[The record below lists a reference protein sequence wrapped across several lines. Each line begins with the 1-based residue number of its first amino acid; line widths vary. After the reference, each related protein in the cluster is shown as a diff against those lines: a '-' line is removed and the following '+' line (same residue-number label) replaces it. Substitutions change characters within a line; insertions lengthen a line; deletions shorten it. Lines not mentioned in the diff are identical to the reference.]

1 MKALKNES
9 ALFTSRIAGA
19 IADCYAG
26 NPEPADAEL
35 MSLYAVIGKCICEQ
49 GEKAYVVHLAQTLAE
64 QFLQY
69 KGFSPRNLR
78 RMRDF
83 YRAYETSPALM
94 ARAQSLNWTQNT
106 VILECCDT
114 DEQRAFY
121 IRLAM
126 EQDLS
131 KLALMKAIESGAF
144 EAAGMEQ
151 NVAEDMAPACA
162 AVSDCPEAEA
172 VDATPPAEAACGA
185 FVTACG
191 TLRQGSGM
199 PIEQRAGG
207 SAADSQVCGSR
218 LKPASGRLLKRIKR
232 SSRAVQRPPEL
243 LPKGMGCAIQDSLR
257 MWLDKRPPASSSPP
271 LRWRQGFAVDC
282 RCLA

>member
-9 ALFTSRIAGA
+9 AFFTRRITDA
-19 IADCYAG
+19 IAACYAG

-35 MSLYAVIGKCICEQ
+35 MALYAEIGMCICEQ

-64 QFLQY
+64 QFPQY

-114 DEQRAFY
+114 DEQCAFY
-121 IRLAM
+121 IRLAA

-144 EAAGMEQ
+144 ETAGTEQ
-151 NVAEDMAPACA
+151 HAAEDMAPACA

-172 VDATPPAEAACGA
+172 VDSTLPAEAACGP

-191 TLRQGSGM
+191 TLRQGSDALT
-199 PIEQRAGG
+199 EQGTGG
-207 SAADSQVCGSR
+207 SAADLQRGR
-218 LKPASGRLLKRIKR
+218 LKPVSERMLKRIKR
-232 SSRAVQRPPEL
+232 SSHAAQRPLEL
-243 LPKGMGCAIQDSLR
+243 LPKRMGCAIEDSLR
-257 MWLDKRPPASSSPP
+257 IWLNKCLPASSSPP
-271 LRWRQGFAVDC
+271 LRWRQGFAVAC
-282 RCLA
+282 RCSA